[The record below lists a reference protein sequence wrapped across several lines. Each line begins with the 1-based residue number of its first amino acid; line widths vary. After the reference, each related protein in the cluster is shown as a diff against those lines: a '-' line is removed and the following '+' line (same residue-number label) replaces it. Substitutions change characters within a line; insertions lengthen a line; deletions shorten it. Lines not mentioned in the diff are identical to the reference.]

1 VAFLLVGKG
10 EEGVSD
16 WKKPQGSLK
25 PNYSL
30 KTEMSN
36 ENQWSENAFLV
47 KKPLFVDD
55 VLILRGVCV
64 MICYDICLYYVLLCN
79 SKLKEV
85 HQRAG
90 STGVGEA
97 H

>member
-1 VAFLLVGKG
+1 MAFLLVGKG

-36 ENQWSENAFLV
+36 ENQWLEDEIPSEKAPFL
-47 KKPLFVDD
+47 LMT
-55 VLILRGVCV
+55 C
-64 MICYDICLYYVLLCN
+64 
-79 SKLKEV
+79 
-85 HQRAG
+85 
-90 STGVGEA
+90 
-97 H
+97 